1 MAFNEDTKP
10 GSAFYLTNKE
20 LLPEVIKCIEAN
32 IISNNLASMLKLLV
46 ERYASRA
53 NFYGYS
59 YKEDMQGEALCSLM
73 KNALKFDVTRS
84 SNPFAFYT
92 SCIHNSFLGY
102 MSHEKKQQRIRDQM
116 LVDAGECPSYSFQ
129 DEYRE
134 GIKNNSISDNM
145 RELAEEMEA
154 ARERLAKI
162 KDIEKEKEN
171 NSKEGLID
179 FE

>member
-1 MAFNEDTKP
+1 
-10 GSAFYLTNKE
+10 
-20 LLPEVIKCIEAN
+20 
-32 IISNNLASMLKLLV
+32 
-46 ERYASRA
+46 
-53 NFYGYS
+53 
-59 YKEDMQGEALCSLM
+59 
-73 KNALKFDVTRS
+73 
-84 SNPFAFYT
+84 
-92 SCIHNSFLGY
+92 
-102 MSHEKKQQRIRDQM
+102 M

-162 KDIEKEKEN
+162 KDIENEKEN
-171 NSKEGLID
+171 NSKKGLID